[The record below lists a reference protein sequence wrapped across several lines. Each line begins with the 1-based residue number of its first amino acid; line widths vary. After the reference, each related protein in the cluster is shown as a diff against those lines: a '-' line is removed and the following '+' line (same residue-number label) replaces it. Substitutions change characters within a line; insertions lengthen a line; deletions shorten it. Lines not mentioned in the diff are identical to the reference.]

1 MRMHNNGEAKMN
13 KRATNVTIDP
23 ALLAEARALNINLS
37 ATFEAS
43 LREAVV
49 TQKAA
54 HWLEE
59 NRAALMAYNTWIDQ
73 NGLPLEEYR
82 QF

>member
-1 MRMHNNGEAKMN
+1 MN

-37 ATFEAS
+37 ATLEVS
-43 LREAVV
+43 LREAVAS
-49 TQKAA
+49 QKTAQ
-54 HWLEE
+54 WLEE
-59 NRAALMAYNTWIDQ
+59 NRTALLAYNDWIDQ